1 MAVLISGIGHDWPA
15 LVRWALGQARGIF
28 ERRIGKSEGEQPI
41 PESVEYDL
49 WCGPGPKGPL
59 MRKKLKYDWHWTW
72 AYGNGW
78 LTGLDVATE
87 TFVQTSQ
94 RGEIRRISFDEV
106 RMLTEKA

>member
-1 MAVLISGIGHDWPA
+1 MGQTRVGQGATE
-15 LVRWALGQARGIF
+15 ALGIPQLPG
-28 ERRIGKSEGEQPI
+28 RICI
-41 PESVEYDL
+41 D
-49 WCGPGPKGPL
+49 
-59 MRKKLKYDWHWTW
+59 TW

-106 RMLTEKA
+106 RMLTPKT